1 MLKYIEYD
9 IFLVSILIFID
20 GASLLY
26 ETIGNFDIF
35 LFDIVIFF
43 VWKAYDML
51 PQETHQVLH
60 QVRDTNAKAKSQ
72 SLNEVT

>member
-1 MLKYIEYD
+1 M
-9 IFLVSILIFID
+9 SILIFIN

-26 ETIGNFDIF
+26 ETIGHIDII
-35 LFDIVIFF
+35 LLDIVIFF
-43 VWKAYDML
+43 WKTYDML

-72 SLNEVT
+72 SSNKVT